1 MWVIIGFFIIISFSV
16 FLNIYLKIKD
26 KNLLETVTK
35 SYRGTKSEK
44 RLVLRLLKYGIP
56 AEDIFHDLYLEKSN
70 NNYSQIDLV
79 IITNVGIIVFEVKDY
94 SGWLF
99 GKGNQDKWTQVLAYG
114 REKYRFYNP
123 IKQNNGHITALK
135 KQLEQFDNVPFYSV
149 IVFYGD
155 CEFKD
160 ISFIPQGTFLT
171 YSERVLDVM
180 NTIINKNVPVN
191 YSNKL
196 EVIRILKEAVNNGEN
211 KNVQKK
217 HIENIKDMLGKERI
231 FE

>member
-231 FE
+231 YE

>member
-114 REKYRFYNP
+114 
-123 IKQNNGHITALK
+123 
-135 KQLEQFDNVPFYSV
+135 
-149 IVFYGD
+149 
-155 CEFKD
+155 
-160 ISFIPQGTFLT
+160 
-171 YSERVLDVM
+171 
-180 NTIINKNVPVN
+180 
-191 YSNKL
+191 
-196 EVIRILKEAVNNGEN
+196 
-211 KNVQKK
+211 
-217 HIENIKDMLGKERI
+217 
-231 FE
+231 